1 MNWKLLLAGFCLS
14 LAACEGGN
22 RETEIGV
29 VSFNV
34 RLDSELDGDDRW
46 ENRRQA
52 AAEMIRRERPTLVG
66 LQEAQPHQLGFLAA
80 NCPGYAWYGVG
91 RDSGKVPSE
100 TGEHSSEETMAVF
113 WRESEVELLDRGTF
127 WLSEVPD
134 SVSKGWDAYCNRTCT
149 WGLFLSLIHI

>member
-1 MNWKLLLAGFCLS
+1 MNWKLVLAGFCLS

-34 RLDSELDGDDRW
+34 RLDSELDGNDRW

-52 AAEMIRRERPTLVG
+52 AAEMIRREQPTLVG
-66 LQEAQPHQLGFLAA
+66 LQEAQPHQLRFLAA

-100 TGEHSSEETMAVF
+100 TGSIPPRRR
-113 WRESEVELLDRGTF
+113 WRCFGAS
-127 WLSEVPD
+127 P
-134 SVSKGWDAYCNRTCT
+134 K
-149 WGLFLSLIHI
+149 

>member
-1 MNWKLLLAGFCLS
+1 MNWKLVLAGFCLS

-34 RLDSELDGDDRW
+34 RLDSELDGNDRW

-52 AAEMIRRERPTLVG
+52 AAEMIRREQPTLVG
-66 LQEAQPHQLGFLAA
+66 LQEAQPHQLRFLAA

-100 TGEHSSEETMAVF
+100 TGEYPAEETMAVF

-134 SVSKGWDAYCNRTCT
+134 SVSK
-149 WGLFLSLIHI
+149 